1 MKKLKKFGHFSVDK
15 WKKLALSLSIL
26 IVLNVFFNVGIAT
39 FYDEPA
45 YDDFCPSKL
54 WNVSYNDRLSCEA
67 VGGQWSESAN
77 MDPMTTE
84 SKPVIGYCNATFTC
98 QEEYNEA
105 LGLYNRNVFMVLT
118 ILGAVAVITSFYL
131 PISSAVL
138 HGLMY
143 GGVVSFLVGTMRY
156 WSDMDDYLRFI
167 VTGIVLIV
175 LVGVGIRKV
184 KD

>member
-1 MKKLKKFGHFSVDK
+1 MKKVKKFGHFSVDK

-39 FYDEPA
+39 FYDEPT
-45 YDDFCPSKL
+45 YEDYCPSKL
-54 WNVSYNDRLSCEA
+54 WSVSYNDAASCEA
-67 VGGQWSESAN
+67 VGGQWSEN
-77 MDPMTTE
+77 VDPYHPIEE
-84 SKPVIGYCNATFTC
+84 SKPVGYCNATFTC
-98 QEEYNEA
+98 QEDYNTA
-105 LGLYNRNVFMVLT
+105 LGLYNRNVFILLT
-118 ILGAVAVITSFYL
+118 VLGAVSVIISFYL

-143 GGVVSFLVGTMRY
+143 GGVLSFLVGTMRY
-156 WSDMDDYLRFI
+156 WSNMDDYLRFV

-175 LVGVGIRKV
+175 LVGVGVRKV